1 MNKNAFKIVSFF
13 KNNKIGKVILYV
25 ITVILSILF
34 LVAGNKI
41 ATKDL
46 SAFNTE
52 DSDQTIVVAEI
63 DTIKNRVAEEYSL
76 DGINTLENVD
86 ITFEATIIEGEQ
98 EGKPVNGLQSINS
111 LYGTVMPEA
120 EEGDK
125 VLLLK
130 NDFQEETDWQLIE
143 FVKTDKLLVFGIL
156 FVIALLLFGRLK
168 GFNTLLSLVFTCAA
182 VFMVFIP
189 SILSGKNIYLSSI
202 IVCIYTIIMTYLIVN
217 GINKKTLAATL
228 GCFGGIVVSGILT
241 IIMDKILELTG
252 YVDEESIYLTYI
264 STETPIDLKAIIFA
278 AILIGAIGA
287 IMDVSMSIS
296 SSLWEVKGKSSSS
309 FNALFKSGM
318 NIGRDVMG
326 TMANTLILAYIGS
339 SLSVVLLLST
349 YSTSVM
355 HLLNREMIV
364 VEILQALIG
373 SFGILFTIPLTSM
386 IAARI
391 YTKNKI

>member
-1 MNKNAFKIVSFF
+1 MNKNALKIVSFF

-182 VFMVFIP
+182 VFYGFH
-189 SILSGKNIYLSSI
+189 
-202 IVCIYTIIMTYLIVN
+202 
-217 GINKKTLAATL
+217 
-228 GCFGGIVVSGILT
+228 
-241 IIMDKILELTG
+241 
-252 YVDEESIYLTYI
+252 
-264 STETPIDLKAIIFA
+264 
-278 AILIGAIGA
+278 
-287 IMDVSMSIS
+287 
-296 SSLWEVKGKSSSS
+296 S
-309 FNALFKSGM
+309 FNTFW
-318 NIGRDVMG
+318 
-326 TMANTLILAYIGS
+326 
-339 SLSVVLLLST
+339 
-349 YSTSVM
+349 
-355 HLLNREMIV
+355 
-364 VEILQALIG
+364 
-373 SFGILFTIPLTSM
+373 
-386 IAARI
+386 
-391 YTKNKI
+391 